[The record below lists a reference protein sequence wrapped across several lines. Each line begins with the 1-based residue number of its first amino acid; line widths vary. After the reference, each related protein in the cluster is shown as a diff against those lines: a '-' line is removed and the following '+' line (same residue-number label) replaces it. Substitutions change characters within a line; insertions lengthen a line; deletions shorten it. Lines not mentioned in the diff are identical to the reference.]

1 MKQTKDQKKKKLA
14 KRLMISEAKAESL
27 TIEELMRRSE
37 KRGIPTGMP
46 KKGPQLP
53 KFGKLK
59 RA

>member
-1 MKQTKDQKKKKLA
+1 MKSKKKKLA
-14 KRLMISEAKAESL
+14 AKLQISAAEAEGL
-27 TIEELMRRSE
+27 TIQELMKRSE

>member
-14 KRLMISEAKAESL
+14 KSLMISEAKAERL
-27 TIEELMRRSE
+27 TIEELMKRAE

-46 KKGPQLP
+46 TKGPELP